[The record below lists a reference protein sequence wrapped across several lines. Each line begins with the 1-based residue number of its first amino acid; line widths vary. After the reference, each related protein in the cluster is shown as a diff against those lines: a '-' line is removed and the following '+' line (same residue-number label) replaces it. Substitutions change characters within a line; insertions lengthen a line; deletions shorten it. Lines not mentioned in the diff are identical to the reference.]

1 MSLLVPLPASR
12 LRTFVLAGAVTCL
25 AISAGAQGRGPGG
38 PGGKDAKTGFGGH
51 SSGSL
56 IGNDNRL
63 PPRPSA
69 AQQNSGNL
77 EFGPPAR
84 WWDNKEYVRT
94 IGLNS
99 LQQRRMDDVFA
110 ANRDNLTRLYK
121 NLQHEQS
128 QLKKLT
134 RSQTVDENLIYQQ
147 IDRVTAARGELEK
160 GYAHMTLQIRK
171 EMTPDQAA
179 KLDDLNA
186 PTQ

>member
-1 MSLLVPLPASR
+1 MPFFVPQPASR
-12 LRTFVLAGAVTCL
+12 IRTLLLAGAVACL
-25 AISAGAQGRGPGG
+25 AIPAGAQGPGRG

-51 SSGSL
+51 SSAGL
-56 IGNDNRL
+56 TGNDTRL

-69 AQQNSGNL
+69 EQSTGSP

-110 ANRDNLTRLYK
+110 ANRENLARLYK
-121 NLQHEQS
+121 NLQHEES

-134 RSQTVDENLIYQQ
+134 RSQTLDENLIYQQ
-147 IDRVTAARGELEK
+147 IDRVTMARGELEK
-160 GYAHMTLQIRK
+160 GYAHMPLQIRK
-171 EMTPDQAA
+171 EMTPEQTA
-179 KLDDLNA
+179 KLDDLNG
-186 PTQ
+186 QQEE

>member
-1 MSLLVPLPASR
+1 MRLFVPQPVGR
-12 LRTFVLAGAVTCL
+12 LRTLLLAAAVASL

-38 PGGKDAKTGFGGH
+38 KDGKEGFGAHG
-51 SSGSL
+51 GMV
-56 IGNDNRL
+56 GDNPRL
-63 PPRPSA
+63 RPRPSA
-69 AQQNSGNL
+69 GENTGGL
-77 EFGPPAR
+77 ELGPPAR

-94 IGLNS
+94 IGITS
-99 LQQRRMDDVFA
+99 IQQRRMDDVFA

-147 IDRVTAARGELEK
+147 IDRVAMARGELEK

-171 EMTPDQAA
+171 EMTPEQTA

-186 PTQ
+186 PQQ